1 MSQVRQGGPYLIG
14 SFKMSPDEFW
24 SLPRIIGWKYE
35 YFGGEGHITPRGCP
49 VAAVLPLEYDEPAS
63 RSEVRPAE
71 DIAGLAGLFVASF
84 TGTVEYAE
92 FTSEKMI
99 ERSQTS
105 LQSHLAGRRGE
116 PRPESCVFLH
126 QDVAVGAALIVQK
139 AHGPHLDMILV
150 DPTHRRL
157 GVAAALLREVSNA
170 LVQDGEKYLT
180 SAYHLSNEPS
190 RGWHRRMGFKEIP
203 NEYAEQ
209 MRVNHLARQDISR
222 GKKPRPTRQQ
232 LWLKELV
239 QIYGREAAL
248 TLDTVLRPGK
258 VGRVKC
264 PEWLQEVLD
273 YPQRLP

>member
-1 MSQVRQGGPYLIG
+1 MG

-49 VAAVLPLEYDEPAS
+49 VAAVLSLEYEPVS
-63 RSEVRPAE
+63 RFEVRPAE

-92 FTSEKMI
+92 FTSERMV

-116 PRPESCVFLH
+116 PRPESCLFLH
-126 QDVAVGAALIVQK
+126 RDEPVGAALIVQK

-150 DPTHRRL
+150 DPKHRRL
-157 GVAAALLREVSNA
+157 GVAAALLRAVCNA
-170 LVQDGEKYLT
+170 LVQDGEKCLT

-190 RGWHRRMGFKEIP
+190 RSWHRRMGFKEIP

-209 MRVNHLARQDISR
+209 MRYNFLSGRDGFN

-232 LWLKELV
+232 QWLKELA
-239 QIYGREAAL
+239 QNYGYEATL
-248 TLDTVLRPGK
+248 TLDTILRPGK
-258 VGRVKC
+258 IGRVRC

>member
-1 MSQVRQGGPYLIG
+1 
-14 SFKMSPDEFW
+14 
-24 SLPRIIGWKYE
+24 
-35 YFGGEGHITPRGCP
+35 
-49 VAAVLPLEYDEPAS
+49 
-63 RSEVRPAE
+63 
-71 DIAGLAGLFVASF
+71 
-84 TGTVEYAE
+84 
-92 FTSEKMI
+92 
-99 ERSQTS
+99 
-105 LQSHLAGRRGE
+105 
-116 PRPESCVFLH
+116 
-126 QDVAVGAALIVQK
+126 
-139 AHGPHLDMILV
+139 MILV